1 MIPHTATAVHSHARL
16 VTWLR
21 CRSCHSGSFAARGWL
36 QPVGL
41 WDLAHEAAPE
51 GIRQRSEVSRAY
63 LG

>member
-1 MIPHTATAVHSHARL
+1 MIAHTAPAVHSQASL
-16 VTWLR
+16 VPWLR
-21 CRSCHSGSFAARGWL
+21 CRSCHSGYFTASGWL

>member
-1 MIPHTATAVHSHARL
+1 MIAHTAPSVHSQASL
-16 VTWLR
+16 ATWLR
-21 CRSCHSGSFAARGWL
+21 CRSCHSGSFAASGWL

-51 GIRQRSEVSRAY
+51 GICQRSEVSRAY